1 VHEDIPFGWFRY
13 AYRGYI
19 LLQRIDGALLEP
31 HLPAAGFYNLMLTA
45 RKPG

>member
-1 VHEDIPFGWFRY
+1 VGWFRY

-19 LLQRIDGALLEP
+19 ALQKVDAALLEP

-45 RKPG
+45 RKPA